1 MKKISTRVCSLALAL
16 ALCVGLCASAAAAGQ
31 EIAQYHSKP
40 APFGLTKDLK
50 ESWTSLY
57 KSDDTSGWGATW
69 ARDQDGDVLPA
80 GSLGVEARLYNKDGE
95 LVSSTGMRYN
105 TESAS
110 FVSAATPAFSG
121 VYCSYGLIRFSCYE
135 DEDYFE
141 VSSDNRVT
149 ADGSIGYSPEL
160 GRFKCPENLMAVIQ
174 EHKDGYP
181 RNDLNETY
189 GSNLIEGCGHE
200 YDYGFPPVLVSAV
213 GTGGVHGYVREADLN
228 PYLDTRK
235 DAVDYMSKLEEN
247 RVLPLYKEDGKTVIG
262 TFVLDGSFTSGTTDK
277 ELESAKASAA
287 AKPGEETRQKV
298 TIPTDKASLD
308 AMVKR
313 SEVRCPY
320 GRTSKGETYGTS
332 SQFGSVGYEPVWIEV
347 VSQDSGED
355 GLVYS
360 KDFYYTDIDELPVMV
375 PVYDL
380 EGEVVG
386 NFWLE

>member
-1 MKKISTRVCSLALAL
+1 MKKIIRKVCPFVLALV
-16 ALCVGLCASAAAAGQ
+16 LCAGLCASAAAAGQ

-40 APFGLTKDLK
+40 VARVEFSR

-57 KSDDTSGWGATW
+57 RNGDTSGWGAEW
-69 ARDQDGDVLPA
+69 LRNKDGEILPA

-105 TESAS
+105 IQPAS
-110 FVSAATPAFSG
+110 FVSAVTPAVSDA
-121 VYCSYGLIRFSCYE
+121 YCSFGHLRSTYYE
-135 DEDYFE
+135 EDDCFD
-141 VSSDNRVT
+141 VDNDTRVT

-160 GRFKCPENLMAVIQ
+160 GRFKCPENLMTVIQ
-174 EHKDGYP
+174 EHEDGYP
-181 RNDLNETY
+181 RNDLGETY
-189 GSNLIEGCGHE
+189 GSALLLAARRQG
-200 YDYGFPPVLVSAV
+200 YGFTPVLIAAV
-213 GTGGVHGYVREADLN
+213 GTDGVHGYVREADLN

-235 DAVDYMSKLEEN
+235 DAVEYMSKLEEN
-247 RVLPLYKEDGKTVIG
+247 RVIPLYKEDGKTVIG

-277 ELESAKASAA
+277 ELESAKASASA
-287 AKPGEETRQKV
+287 NPGEKTRQKV
-298 TIPTDKASLD
+298 TIPMDKASLD

-313 SEVRCPY
+313 SEARCPY